1 MTDRDLVRLYWP
13 VALRPAFDA
22 LFAIDDAMAEVVR
35 TTSEP
40 ALGAIRLAW
49 WREALERLDTS
60 PPPAEPRLQAA
71 ASELLPRAISGR
83 DLAGLEA
90 GWTALLDEPPWDEA
104 VVEAIAERGRR
115 FFAIGAT
122 LLGVDDDGL
131 NDAGAI
137 FAIAN
142 AVRHCSDRA
151 SAQMLVEAGRRMSH
165 QRFAKT
171 LRPLTALTALSVRD
185 LTSFPTLEVE
195 ASPAR
200 AVTLLRHR
208 MTGRI

>member
-1 MTDRDLVRLYWP
+1 MTDRDFVRLYWP

-22 LFAIDDAMAEVVR
+22 LFAIDDVMAEVVR

-115 FFAIGAT
+115 LFAIGAR
-122 LLGVDDDGL
+122 LLRADNEKLG
-131 NDAGAI
+131 DAGAT
-137 FAIAN
+137 FALAH
-142 AVRHCSDRA
+142 AARHCSDRA
-151 SAQMLVEAGRRMSH
+151 SAEMLVEAGRRMSQ
-165 QRFAKT
+165 QRSAKT
-171 LRPLTALTALSVRD
+171 LRPLTALTALAVRD
-185 LTSFPTLEVE
+185 LGGFPALEVE
-195 ASPAR
+195 ATPAR

-208 MTGRI
+208 MTGRS